1 MGCGGSSS
9 TNVEG
14 PVEGKPSVVF
24 VLGGP
29 GSGKGTQCET
39 IVRDFGYEHLSTGDL
54 LREEAKKEGEL
65 SKKLNEVMSQGKLVS
80 SELLVELLKKAMKD
94 KGWEKKK
101 FLLDGFPRNQ
111 ENINEWNKQVG
122 KEAHIQ
128 FVLFF
133 DVDKEIM
140 KKRLIKRGEDSGR
153 ADDNEETIMKRF
165 ETFEKESVPVIKF
178 YQKQKKVQQIDA
190 GKSIEEV
197 NEQVKKC
204 FAGTSK

>member
-9 TNVEG
+9 TNVDG

>member
-9 TNVEG
+9 TNVDG

-190 GKSIEEV
+190 GKSIEVV